1 MKSGD
6 EIMSVQELIDAVGG
20 RPLAHDSRAVKAGD
34 VFIALH
40 GELADGHAFLKQAIE
55 AGAVA
60 VVTDHDVDVSVPS
73 FVVDDTLF
81 AFQQLAKSHREQF
94 DVKTIAVTG
103 SCGKTT
109 TRALLQSVF
118 QQAGPTLAS
127 VGSYNNHFGVP
138 LTLFQLDHSYAYFVS
153 EIGANHMGEIANLVP
168 LVQPDVAIIT
178 NIGPAHLEGFGSLE
192 NTAKAK
198 SEIYGGL
205 NEGGVAVVNADDR
218 FAEFLGSVNRQRRVV
233 TFGIDHAADVMAV
246 QVSLDVSGRPTF
258 TLKLPSEHCEVTLQL
273 LGLHNVYNALAAAA
287 AGFALGLSA
296 GQIKKGLEQAQ
307 SEKKRL
313 NEYQILKDIVLIDD
327 SYNANPLSTRAAI
340 ETLSHRAGKRI
351 LVLGDMLEL
360 GDEAVKM
367 HDDIGAQAKS
377 QGIDALYCFGEL
389 SRHAVE
395 RFGADAF
402 HFQSR
407 EALIKSLRSQL
418 ASGQIILVKGSNSMK
433 MFEVVEALKQIETI
447 V

>member
-1 MKSGD
+1 MKNSN
-6 EIMSVQELIDAVGG
+6 EIMSVQELIDMVGG
-20 RPLAHDSRAVKAGD
+20 RPLAHDSRHVKAGD
-34 VFIALH
+34 VFIALR
-40 GELADGHAFLKQAIE
+40 GELADGHAFLKQAID

-60 VVTDHDVDVSVPS
+60 VIVDHDVDVSVPT
-73 FVVDDTLF
+73 FVVNDTLV
-81 AFQQLAKSHREQF
+81 AFQQLAKNYREQF

-138 LTLFQLDHSYAYFVS
+138 LTLFQLDHTYEYFIS

-205 NEGGVAVVNADDR
+205 VEGGVAIVNADDQ
-218 FAEFLGSVNRQRRVV
+218 FSDFLCSVNTQRRVV
-233 TFGIDHAADVMAV
+233 TFGIDHAADIMAAH
-246 QVSLDVSGRPTF
+246 VSLDVSGRPTF
-258 TLKLPSEHCEVTLQL
+258 TLNLPGECCEVTLQL

-287 AGFALGLSA
+287 AGFSLGLSVD
-296 GQIKKGLEQAQ
+296 QIKKGLEQAQ
-307 SEKKRL
+307 SEQKRL
-313 NEYQILKDIVLIDD
+313 NEYQILKNVTLIDD

-340 ETLSHRAGKRI
+340 ETLSHRSGQRI

-367 HDDIGAQAKS
+367 HGDVGTHAKA
-377 QGIDALYCFGEL
+377 QGIDMLYCFGEL
-389 SRHAVE
+389 SRYAAE
-395 RFGADAF
+395 SFGTGAF

-418 ASGQIILVKGSNSMK
+418 TPGQIILVKGSNSMR
-433 MFEVVEALKQIETI
+433 MFDVVEALRQIETT